1 MPHAKQETFQALAQ
15 YMDLLLDAI
24 CVVNP
29 KGEFVYVSAGGER
42 VFGYPPEEMIGRSI
56 FEFIHPD
63 DHERTRLATADIMSG
78 VGKIDFENRYL
89 RKNGDVATLLWSARY
104 SHDDDL
110 RIAVARDIT
119 EQRRIEHE
127 RQQLL
132 EQLERLALY
141 DPLTELP
148 NRSYFYQRAS
158 QALEHRSDI
167 AIVYIDLN
175 HFKEIN
181 DQHGHAIGD
190 QILHAAAQ
198 RLSASVRSHDTAA
211 RIGGDEF
218 VVLLERI
225 QHHTDVEAIVHK
237 IQHALSEPI
246 QIAALPHVRFDLAAS
261 FGIALS
267 KEHGTNLEKLLLHAD
282 NAMYKAKRN
291 A

>member
-104 SHDDDL
+104 SPDDDL

-148 NRSYFYQRAS
+148 NRSYFYQRTAS
-158 QALEHRSDI
+158 ALKQHSDI
-167 AIVYIDLN
+167 GVVYIDLN
-175 HFKEIN
+175 RFKEIN
-181 DQHGHAIGD
+181 DKFGHAMGD
-190 QILHAAAQ
+190 QVLHAAAQ
-198 RLSASVRSHDTAA
+198 RLLSTVRSHD
-211 RIGGDEF
+211 
-218 VVLLERI
+218 
-225 QHHTDVEAIVHK
+225 
-237 IQHALSEPI
+237 
-246 QIAALPHVRFDLAAS
+246 
-261 FGIALS
+261 
-267 KEHGTNLEKLLLHAD
+267 
-282 NAMYKAKRN
+282 
-291 A
+291 